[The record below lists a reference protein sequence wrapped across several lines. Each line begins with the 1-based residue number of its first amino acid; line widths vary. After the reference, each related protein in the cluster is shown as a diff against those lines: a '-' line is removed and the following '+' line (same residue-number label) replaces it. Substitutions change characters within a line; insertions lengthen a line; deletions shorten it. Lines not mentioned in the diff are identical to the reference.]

1 MLSAYEQG
9 GGGRVVDDETSGID
23 RRQCVGDADGLNEG
37 GRLRWVKVVVIIWR
51 KCFKPWDQR

>member
-1 MLSAYEQG
+1 
-9 GGGRVVDDETSGID
+9 
-23 RRQCVGDADGLNEG
+23 VGDADGLNEG